1 MPTPVSPIIVMRF
14 ASKFGTAMA
23 KKKFG
28 IAAVMRAKEKLSAK
42 EGKKPTAPSKPSKPK
57 RKPKAKQ
64 PVLDPMT
71 GKPYKPKKKTSN
83 KPVAK
88 PKGKDRDVNSAAIA
102 RMSPAQSLLD
112 RITRRK
118 PSKPGK
124 PKPKRSKP
132 PKRDGTSR
140 ADRGLDRPNRSR
152 GSIEKMP
159 FNRDPDRKRPELK
172 KLPFKMTPGKK
183 RPKVKKMPFKID
195 GETKNFLK
203 KLLKSVSSKSFSS
216 GGVATHTDLRG
227 GSGLFKTVTSSLRP
241 KTRPDFITEAEQVKK
256 AMAHQKARNKRLKR
270 AAGIEA
276 RSQRGKAIDEAISG
290 IVNKPG
296 KKK

>member
-1 MPTPVSPIIVMRF
+1 MPTPVSPFIVMRF
-14 ASKFGTAMA
+14 ASKFGIAMA

-28 IAAVMRAKEKLSAK
+28 TAAVMKANKALEAK
-42 EGKKPTAPSKPSKPK
+42 EGRKPTAPSKPSKPK
-57 RKPKAKQ
+57 SKPTTKPKAK
-64 PVLDPMT
+64 
-71 GKPYKPKKKTSN
+71 
-83 KPVAK
+83 KPVVGGGGTTLPAK
-88 PKGKDRDVNSAAIA
+88 I
-102 RMSPAQSLLD
+102 LD
-112 RITRRK
+112 RLGRR
-118 PSKPGK
+118 PGKPGK